1 MVVFHVESA
10 FEGFSDRT
18 ATVLDF
24 FTNNVDDTNLNV
36 E

>member
-1 MVVFHVESA
+1 MVVFRVESV

-24 FTNNVDDTNLNV
+24 FTINVDDTNLNAK
-36 E
+36 